1 MDQATKFEKPR
12 GVSGITVRHGFAQAH
27 VSGWDT
33 DASAKRLAVLRQLA
47 QSGVSIDFLK
57 MTPSG
62 MSFLAPAEKADQV
75 EEVLK
80 GLKSR
85 YSLRKPCS
93 VILAHAVNIRDEEGL
108 VARIMKAAIEGDF
121 RVHHISDMHDRAIL
135 VVDSDEAGRLTECLE
150 NSVMEVSHAS

>member
-27 VSGWDT
+27 VSGWET
-33 DASAKRLAVLRQLA
+33 NIAEQRLDVLRLLA
-47 QSGVSIDFLK
+47 DAAISIDFLK

-62 MSFLAPAEKADQV
+62 MSFLAPAEKADTV
-75 EEVLK
+75 ESVLQSV
-80 GLKSR
+80 GAR

-108 VARIMKAAIEGDF
+108 VARIMKAAIEADF
-121 RVHHISDMHDRAIL
+121 RIHHISDMHDRAIL
-135 VVDSDEAGRLTECLE
+135 VVDSDEAGRLTQTLE
-150 NSVMEVSHAS
+150 NSVMEVAHAR

>member
-27 VSGWDT
+27 VSGWET
-33 DASAKRLAVLRQLA
+33 DIPEKRLDVLRLMA
-47 QSGVSIDFLK
+47 DAGISIDFLK

-62 MSFLAPAEKADQV
+62 MSFLAPADRADKV
-75 EEVLK
+75 EEVLQSLEAK
-80 GLKSR
+80 

-135 VVDSDEAGRLTECLE
+135 VVDSDEAGRLTHTLE
-150 NSVMEVSHAS
+150 SSVMEVAHAR

>member
-27 VSGWDT
+27 VSGWEG
-33 DASAKRLAVLRQLA
+33 DAASKRLEVLRNITEA
-47 QSGVSIDFLK
+47 GISIDFLK

-62 MSFLAPAEKADQV
+62 MSFLAPAEKAETV
-75 EEVLK
+75 EGVLK
-80 GLKSR
+80 RIGAK

-135 VVDSDEAGRLTECLE
+135 VVDSDEAGRLTTCLE
-150 NSVMEVSHAS
+150 NSVMEVAHAR